1 MAALGK
7 PQLVYAAAN
16 YFDPQGTFTFAIEP
30 RPITVLQRGS
40 VESPGKPV
48 GPGALSCVPTL
59 PARFA
64 LKRRRPEGARRAAL
78 AHWITAPDNM
88 LTWRSIVNR
97 VWQYHFG
104 AGIVDSAND
113 FGHMGS
119 QPTHPELLDWLAV
132 TFRDQGGS
140 LEAAAQAD
148 RDERRRT
155 GSSPRTIPRT
165 RWPIRRTAICGA

>member
-1 MAALGK
+1 M
-7 PQLVYAAAN
+7 
-16 YFDPQGTFTFAIEP
+16 T
-30 RPITVLQRGS
+30 S
-40 VESPGKPV
+40 
-48 GPGALSCVPTL
+48 L
-59 PARFA
+59 PARFV
-64 LKRRRPEGARRAAL
+64 LKDGEPEGARRAAL

-140 LEAAAQAD
+140 LQAAPQAD
-148 RDERRRT
+148 PDERDV
-155 GSSPRTIPRT
+155 SPAVGEHTRQRHGWTPTI
-165 RWPIRRTAICGA
+165 AICGA